1 MQYSSIFFSYIRP
14 YQRLLRLSCFH
25 SSESIHSKR
34 YDHHKHVKSCIKVW
48 PTSWA
53 KSNFRPKLMGI
64 AKTSASYRIVGTGAR
79 AVIQNTDGRSHTNL
93 SCWFSNGVHPLLF
106 CWCGFKVWH
115 CRGEKCVWLLV
126 GKILLYTSGK
136 SGNILYWR
144 AIYMMGMFVAN
155 WQSWY
160 WEEGGHQNTS
170 PWRGWAAFPQ
180 VLLEKLLGEEMR
192 FALWM
197 TPGHLHPPRLS
208 QLTFYIYLTNI

>member
-1 MQYSSIFFSYIRP
+1 MSKAASRFDLVLGRNLISGPNWWVSRRP
-14 YQRLLRLSCFH
+14 VHRIVSWGPVH
-25 SSESIHSKR
+25 
-34 YDHHKHVKSCIKVW
+34 CIILY
-48 PTSWA
+48 
-53 KSNFRPKLMGI
+53 RI

-79 AVIQNTDGRSHTNL
+79 AAIQNTDGRSHTNL

-170 PWRGWAAFPQ
+170 LWRGWAAFPQ

-197 TPGHLHPPRLS
+197 TPGHLHPQRLS
-208 QLTFYIYLTNI
+208 QLTFYIYLTNV

>member
-1 MQYSSIFFSYIRP
+1 MQYSSIFFSYIRLH
-14 YQRLLRLSCFH
+14 QRLLMLSCFH

-79 AVIQNTDGRSHTNL
+79 AAIQNTDGGSHTNL
-93 SCWFSNGVHPLLF
+93 SCWFSNGAHSLLF

-126 GKILLYTSGK
+126 GKILLCAPGK

-170 PWRGWAAFPQ
+170 LWRGWAAFPQ

>member
-1 MQYSSIFFSYIRP
+1 MQYSSIFFSYIRLH
-14 YQRLLRLSCFH
+14 QRLLMLSCFH

-48 PTSWA
+48 PSSWA

-79 AVIQNTDGRSHTNL
+79 AAIQNTDGRSHTNL

-170 PWRGWAAFPQ
+170 LWRGWAAFPQ

>member
-1 MQYSSIFFSYIRP
+1 
-14 YQRLLRLSCFH
+14 
-25 SSESIHSKR
+25 
-34 YDHHKHVKSCIKVW
+34 
-48 PTSWA
+48 
-53 KSNFRPKLMGI
+53 MGI
-64 AKTSASYRIVGTGAR
+64 AKTSALYRIVSYRGDQCIVSYCIVSRRPVYRIVLYRIVGTGAR
-79 AVIQNTDGRSHTNL
+79 AAIQNTDGRSHTNL

-126 GKILLYTSGK
+126 RKILLCTSGK

-170 PWRGWAAFPQ
+170 LWRGWAAFPQ

-208 QLTFYIYLTNI
+208 QLTFYIYYIWQIFKNLEGITFSSV